1 MEKKIAKSP
10 NRSQAS
16 ISPTSG
22 YKDKFQKIGKYQG
35 MKNSFTGGTEND
47 KKSDIDF
54 QTPTTPN
61 IMN

>member
-1 MEKKIAKSP
+1 MKAHEQNGKTTAREMEKKIAKSP

-35 MKNSFTGGTEND
+35 MKNSFTGGTEN
-47 KKSDIDF
+47 
-54 QTPTTPN
+54 
-61 IMN
+61 